1 MELASIL
8 AGERFSDRPKSV
20 CPLIGA
26 ILRIFNDHIGDE
38 RRQDLYRFAA
48 QAVGTRG
55 DFALQRERAEVALA
69 VAREA
74 RTDTPRGKRLEE
86 PAPDAGPE
94 QIADYVVESI
104 ARRAYSRYRS
114 RRWDDDSHARMIALL
129 DRLIAT
135 GQSAAFD
142 ALLGELVEHPG
153 EPVEHVGGDEELFL
167 AELGES
173 SAEAW
178 LEAGSTLLDESP
190 SPFGE
195 GGEDDAP
202 VLVGAG
208 SLHEAVVGEA
218 VEHLGHAGWPQIGGE
233 RELTS
238 GHVLAVAQA
247 EEQPVLSVAELPR
260 PVALAPAHPAH
271 RGHRTLERSAKVLG
285 AVALA
290 ALAYDARRRGR

>member
-26 ILRIFNDHIGDE
+26 ILRTFNDHIADE

-55 DFALQRERAEVALA
+55 DYSLQRERAELALEA
-69 VAREA
+69 AHEA
-74 RTDTPRGKRLEE
+74 RAETPRGKRLEE

-104 ARRAYSRYRS
+104 ALRAYSRYRS
-114 RRWDDDSHARMIALL
+114 RRWDDASHERMIALL

-153 EPVEHVGGDEELFL
+153 EPVEHGGGDEELLL
-167 AELGES
+167 AELVEGG
-173 SAEAW
+173 AEAG
-178 LEAGSTLLDESP
+178 LEPGSALLDESP
-190 SPFGE
+190 SSFGE
-195 GGEDDAP
+195 GSEDYAA
-202 VLVGAG
+202 VAVGAG
-208 SLHEAVVGEA
+208 SLHEALLSETI
-218 VEHLGHAGWPQIGGE
+218 EHLGDAGRPQIGRE
-233 RELTS
+233 RKLAG

-247 EEQPVLSVAELPR
+247 EEQPVLSVTELPG
-260 PVALAPAHPAH
+260 PVAFPPAHATH

-290 ALAYDARRRGR
+290 ALAYDARRRAR

>member
-26 ILRIFNDHIGDE
+26 ILRTFNDHIGDE

-69 VAREA
+69 AAREA
-74 RTDTPRGKRLEE
+74 RMESRGKRLEE
-86 PAPDAGPE
+86 PSSEAGPE

-104 ARRAYSRYRS
+104 SRRAYSRYRS
-114 RRWDDDSHARMIALL
+114 RRWDDVSHRSMIALL

-153 EPVEHVGGDEELFL
+153 EPVEHVGGDEELFF
-167 AELGES
+167 AELGEGG
-173 SAEAW
+173 AEAW
-178 LEAGSTLLDESP
+178 LESGPSLLDEGP
-190 SPFGE
+190 STLGE
-195 GGEDDAP
+195 GGEDHAP

-208 SLHEAVVGEA
+208 ALHEAVVGEA
-218 VEHLGHAGWPQIGGE
+218 VEQLGDTGWPQIGGE

-247 EEQPVLSVAELPR
+247 EEQPVLSVTELPG

-271 RGHRTLERSAKVLG
+271 RSHRALERSAKVLG

-290 ALAYDARRRGR
+290 ALAYDARRRAR